1 MVVRYK
7 TSLTVPETFKLP
19 VYFLHYTL
27 FLDVWVEGN
36 GFCVITVITSYFNV
50 LKPPEPSD
58 YPDISS
64 RPPPTT
70 TGKKKISLL
79 FQITPRILRPFFTAA
94 SQCSMAKY
102 RCPLPRQSTHLYFST
117 AIGFYGN

>member
-7 TSLTVPETFKLP
+7 TSLTVPETFKPP
-19 VYFLHYTL
+19 VYFLHYML

-70 TGKKKISLL
+70 TTKKKKFLCC
-79 FQITPRILRPFFTAA
+79 FR
-94 SQCSMAKY
+94 
-102 RCPLPRQSTHLYFST
+102 
-117 AIGFYGN
+117 